1 MTRNTK
7 GPATLEP
14 GELDQTS
21 DPFWSERSLEQLAAD
36 QGVTPINHLEEVWG
50 TGAEL
55 WADDEDFI
63 AFLAATEGIT
73 SEKALP

>member
-14 GELDQTS
+14 GELDESS

-36 QGVTPINHLEEVWG
+36 QGVAPINHLED
-50 TGAEL
+50 A
-55 WADDEDFI
+55 WARVRGCG
-63 AFLAATEGIT
+63 LMMKT
-73 SEKALP
+73 SRRSWQLPRE